1 MTTTRKP
8 RIVVSETD
16 HDRLTRLAEAGLDW
30 EIGVADELQAEM
42 ARTRIVPAGRVP
54 ADAVR
59 MGSTV
64 EFTSDAGHHMR
75 VTLVYPAE
83 ADIDHGRISVL
94 TPIGAA
100 LIGLSVGQSIAWT
113 ARGGTR
119 HELTVTGVIQPE

>member
-1 MTTTRKP
+1 MNTSRKP
-8 RIVVSETD
+8 RIVVSDTD
-16 HDRLTRLAEAGLDW
+16 YDRLTRLAEASLDW

-42 ARTRIVPAGRVP
+42 ARTRVVPDERVP
-54 ADAVR
+54 ADTVR

-64 EFTSDAGHHMR
+64 AFTSDAGHRMQ

-83 ADIDHGRISVL
+83 ADIAHGKISVL

-119 HELTVTGVIQPE
+119 HELTVTGVIQVD